1 MTDVSF
7 VVTVYNK
14 APYLAACLD
23 AILAQEGL
31 GTTEIV
37 FVDDGSTDRSVELLR
52 AHIAARNAV
61 NVRILIQ
68 ENAGPG
74 PATNAGA
81 RMATSTWL
89 KLVDADDLLAPGA
102 TRLLLAEA
110 ARHRLGLVYGGM
122 NWFGPEGPRF
132 APLPSDPQTR
142 VFADPVLDALTT
154 CQSGA
159 SNLLVRRDLF
169 LAAGGCDERVFI
181 QDQGICPRVAAVPG
195 TRVGAFDAVV
205 CLGPADEP
213 GRLMKND
220 AQILHDETLTAL
232 NFLRDH
238 PDLGPAPRLA
248 AFRRCADRAWK
259 RGRKLFGVGP
269 LSLAHFAYLQAKTG
283 ILWRHEELI
292 EATLSIYR
300 DGGRVRLSRRSGLSG
315 NA

>member
-52 AHIAARNAV
+52 AHIAARKAA

-81 RMATSTWL
+81 RMATGTWL

-122 NWFGPEGPRF
+122 DWFGPEGPRF
-132 APLPSDPQTR
+132 AALPADPRTR

-159 SNLLVRRDLF
+159 SNLIVRRELF

-195 TRVGAFDAVV
+195 ASIGVFDAVV

-238 PDLGPAPRLA
+238 PDLGRAPRLA

-269 LSLAHFAYLQAKTG
+269 LSLAHFAYLQAKAG
-283 ILWRHEELI
+283 FLWRHEELI
-292 EATLSIYR
+292 AATLAIYR
-300 DGGRVRLSRRSGLSG
+300 TGGRVRLSRRSSPSG
-315 NA
+315 IA